1 MHRPTL
7 TLRRFG
13 PMSFGL
19 GYYENGIWVDHA
31 GSAEENAPVSGDR
44 AMDTVHQWYG
54 CCIDSTADQSSLIA
68 DETDVRALPI
78 ARTERPSASVLAL
91 MPLAPVRAVEK

>member
-1 MHRPTL
+1 MHRSTL

-19 GYYENGIWVDHA
+19 GYYENGIWVDHSGSTA
-31 GSAEENAPVSGDR
+31 GSTSQSGDV
-44 AMDTVHQWYG
+44 ALDAVHRWYG
-54 CCIDSTADQSSLIA
+54 CCADSAAARSSVIA

-78 ARTERPSASVLAL
+78 ARTDRPSASVLAL
-91 MPLAPVRAVEK
+91 MPLAPVRAIEK

>member
-1 MHRPTL
+1 MHRSTL

-19 GYYENGIWVDHA
+19 GYYENGIWVDHS
-31 GSAEENAPVSGDR
+31 GSAAENAPVPGDGPLD
-44 AMDTVHQWYG
+44 AVHQWYG
-54 CCIDSTADQSSLIA
+54 CCTESAADEPSLIA
-68 DETDVRALPI
+68 AETDVRALPI

-91 MPLAPVRAVEK
+91 MPLAPVRASEK